1 MLLERYPTL
10 SFSEDDEVAVQRNSL
25 KLKEECLKPNPVKSD
40 IIPLQRSTFTMR
52 REFILSGLD
61 PSNDIL
67 EEHPVLRLPFAVSHS
82 TPIMHILYR
91 LI

>member
-10 SFSEDDEVAVQRNSL
+10 SFSEDDEVAVQCNSL
-25 KLKEECLKPNPVKSD
+25 KLKERMPKTQPCQVGH
-40 IIPLQRSTFTMR
+40 IPLQRSTFSMR

-67 EEHPVLRLPFAVSHS
+67 EEHPVLRLPFAVSH
-82 TPIMHILYR
+82 
-91 LI
+91 